1 LTLTPILRSLLAV
14 SFDGARVPAKVV
26 EVVLQGRTF
35 TLKTEGDSAELA
47 EAANLLNTRLEELA
61 GASGLSPHATAL
73 LTGLDLAT
81 ELMRERAVLTDVREK
96 IRTKSRWMLDLL
108 DHAGHTETETVQGD
122 DPPDGRDEHTDPVR
136 LT

>member
-1 LTLTPILRSLLAV
+1 MTLTAILRSLPSV
-14 SFDGARVPAKVV
+14 CTDGACVPTKVV
-26 EVVLQGRTF
+26 DVVLQGRTF
-35 TLKTEGDSAELA
+35 TLKTEGDSGELA
-47 EAANLLNTRLEELA
+47 EAANLLNERLEELA
-61 GASGLSPHATAL
+61 GATGLSPHATAL

-81 ELMRERAVLTDVREK
+81 ELMRERAALTDVREK

-108 DHAGHTETETVQGD
+108 ENTGHQDRALGD

>member
-1 LTLTPILRSLLAV
+1 MS
-14 SFDGARVPAKVV
+14 AKVV
-26 EVVLQGRTF
+26 DVVLQGRTF
-35 TLKTEGDSAELA
+35 TLKTEGDSGELA
-47 EAANLLNTRLEELA
+47 EAANLLNGRLEELA

-73 LTGLDLAT
+73 LTGLDLAA
-81 ELMRERAVLTDVREK
+81 ELIRERAALTDVREK

-108 DHAGHTETETVQGD
+108 ENAGHQGAVQGD